1 MHVKKCSE
9 IGWHWNSK
17 PRIRMGGDGLT
28 IDTLQSKVAKGIDS
42 SVLCQQHRGMSLKVK
57 IMWFTLTMLPIHS
70 LSFCD
75 NSPNGETSPI
85 SECLAKL
92 WTDSGTVQRIVQCW
106 KSLDSTMVRIKF
118 RVSLWR
124 SVPTIKTAFVSDSFP
139 PWELKD
145 SYSNLAVCP
154 APFTI
159 DRSFGSSVLTRHLEF
174 SVDW

>member
-1 MHVKKCSE
+1 MHVKKSSE
-9 IGWHWNSK
+9 TGSRWQNK
-17 PRIRMGGDGLT
+17 QRIRTGWDALA
-28 IDTLQSKVAKGIDS
+28 IDALQSKGAKGIDR
-42 SVLCQQHRGMSLKVK
+42 SVLCQQHHGISLRAK

-75 NSPNGETSPI
+75 NSPNGEMSPI

-106 KSLDSTMVRIKF
+106 KSLDSTMVRIKS

-139 PWELKD
+139 PWELK
-145 SYSNLAVCP
+145 
-154 APFTI
+154 
-159 DRSFGSSVLTRHLEF
+159 GS
-174 SVDW
+174 